1 MRYLFVVTL
10 MLAFF
15 LCGAGHAA
23 TASGQQQGSVNS
35 QVQDLQEKMLA
46 DKDIMVLILALRDD
60 PEMQALLND
69 PAVVK
74 AVSQGDTGALTANPR
89 FMQLL
94 NNPRV
99 SEIQQLMEK

>member
-15 LCGAGHAA
+15 LSGSGYAA
-23 TASGQQQGSVNS
+23 TASGQQQGVVNS

-46 DKDIMVLILALRDD
+46 DKDIMALILALRDD

-74 AVSQGDTGALTANPR
+74 AISQGDTNALTANPR

-99 SEIQQLMEK
+99 REIQQLMEK